1 MRGAVM
7 SNIKEIRRVLGLSA
21 REFAALIGYDDDRT
35 IRRIEKGERSISGSA
50 AKLLTYIIQCVPADG
65 EALPE
70 HLICAPA
77 RREGPFADAEFVF
90 RTHRPRFIGAV
101 TEAPID
107 GLSSVA
113 LADGAEYLSVFL
125 WIDEPTGFD
134 EAELLRRAATD
145 FAMYTQDAFA
155 MAEGME

>member
-1 MRGAVM
+1 MN
-7 SNIKEIRRVLGLSA
+7 NIKEIRRVLGLSA
-21 REFAALIGYDDDRT
+21 REFAALIGYNDDRS
-35 IRRIEKGERSISGSA
+35 IRRLEKGERSISGSA
-50 AKLLTYIIQCVPADG
+50 AKLLNYIMQGVPADG

-70 HLICAPA
+70 HLICTPA
-77 RREGPFADAEFVF
+77 RREEPYGETEFVF
-90 RTHRPRFIGAV
+90 RTQRPRFIGAV

-113 LADGAEYLSVFL
+113 LTDGAEYLSVFL
-125 WIDEPTGFD
+125 WIDEPTGFN

-145 FAMYTQDAFA
+145 FEVYTQDAFA